1 MTIGVF
7 DIEIWELCVLGVFTL
22 AFLYEVYFY
31 GRYMWARRCTKGAKG
46 DATLNDANDEKPGVS
61 VIVCARNEG
70 QNLKPYLQSLLTQDY
85 PLFEVIVVND
95 GSEDDTQAVIDEYAA
110 LDKRVR
116 TTFVPKGARMR
127 STKKLGLTL
136 AAKAAR
142 YDYLLLT
149 DADCRPEST
158 HWISSMMAGFE
169 SRGKSQ
175 ESKIEV
181 VLGYG
186 PYFRENSLLN
196 SVIQYETLFNG
207 LHYMG
212 AAATGK
218 PYMGVGRNLAYRKD
232 TFFEHGGFSDLMTE
246 SAGDDDLFVNKVA
259 TKHNT
264 AVVYDYDSV
273 TWSVPKTT
281 WKAWWQQKRRHLSV
295 SGGYKESSK
304 QHLLREPLARGLFYG
319 LFIVMMV
326 ACNPLVM
333 SVAYGLFVLR
343 LLLQVSMLNAAAN
356 HFHQP
361 NIGIELLW
369 YDMFLPVLTAGML
382 MVPKRQ
388 GAW

>member
-22 AFLYEVYFY
+22 AFVYQVYFY
-31 GRYMWARRCTKGAKG
+31 ARYMWVRRVKVTG
-46 DATLNDANDEKPGVS
+46 DGLQVTDGEKPGVS

-70 QNLKPYLQSLLTQDY
+70 ANLKAYMQSLLTQDY
-85 PLFEVIVVND
+85 PCFEVIVVND

-110 LDKRVR
+110 LDKRVH

-136 AAKAAR
+136 AAKAAQ

-158 HWISSMMAGFE
+158 KWISSMMSGFGE
-169 SRGKSQ
+169 GK
-175 ESKIEV
+175 EV

-186 PYFRENSLLN
+186 AYFRENSLLN

-212 AAATGK
+212 AAASGK

-232 TFFEHGGFSDLMTE
+232 SFFAHGGFSDLMNE

-259 TKHNT
+259 TKQNT
-264 AVVYDYDSV
+264 SVIYGYDSV

-281 WKAWWQQKRRHLSV
+281 WKGWWQQKRRHLSV
-295 SGGYKESSK
+295 SNGYKESSK
-304 QHLLREPLARGLFYG
+304 QHLLREPLTRGLFYV

-326 ACNPLVM
+326 CCNPLVM
-333 SVAYGLFVLR
+333 SVAYCLFVLR

-369 YDMFLPVLTAGML
+369 YDMLLPVVTGVML
-382 MVPKRQ
+382 MLPKRKDI
-388 GAW
+388 W